1 MAQSNLGGKP
11 QSAKPAKKQPA
22 KKAPQTA
29 PKKRSL

>member
-11 QSAKPAKKQPA
+11 QAAKPAKKQPA